1 MTNDEYFKANRYQA
15 KYEFG
20 ARVQGKFG
28 KIPFVGSVGSDSVRN
43 DTEEPHCT
51 VSLALP
57 IKIGDKVYNNI
68 RVPTKSL
75 KVYK

>member
-1 MTNDEYFKANRYQA
+1 MTNDDYFKANRYQA

-20 ARVQGKFG
+20 ARVQGKYG
-28 KIPFVGSVGSDSVRN
+28 KIPFVGTVGTDSVRN
-43 DTEEPHCT
+43 DIEEPHCT
-51 VSLALP
+51 VFLELP
-57 IKIGDKVYNNI
+57 IKIGDKVHNII